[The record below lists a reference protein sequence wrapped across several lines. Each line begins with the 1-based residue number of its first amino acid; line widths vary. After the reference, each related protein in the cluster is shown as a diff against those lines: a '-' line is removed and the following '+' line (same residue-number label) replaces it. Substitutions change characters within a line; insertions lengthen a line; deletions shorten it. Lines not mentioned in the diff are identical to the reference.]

1 MSANRPSAKTR
12 YISRVFH
19 RLRRGLKLATLGS
32 GAIKGEGTMAHLRH
46 WGSHMRIIRLMPLAA
61 LVLLL
66 GSSTA
71 LAQGHANIFVGSN
84 FMGDAGRS
92 LSEALNSGSRLTWG
106 ADVGGM
112 TKGIFGAEVDFSHS
126 HHFFGDDPRL
136 GNNYVFTLMPALI
149 VGVPVGGERGPG
161 IQPYGTAG
169 FGWIRRDLAIDGID
183 AIKDNSLGY
192 SIGFGVNGYLGTSI
206 GIRAD
211 YRYFRN
217 VTADES
223 TNIIG
228 IDLDQGTFN
237 FSRGSIGAIFR
248 F

>member
-1 MSANRPSAKTR
+1 MKILRAMS
-12 YISRVFH
+12 
-19 RLRRGLKLATLGS
+19 
-32 GAIKGEGTMAHLRH
+32 
-46 WGSHMRIIRLMPLAA
+46 LAA

-66 GSSTA
+66 GSATA
-71 LAQGHANIFVGSN
+71 GAQGHVNVFVGSN
-84 FMGDAGRS
+84 FSGDAGRS
-92 LSEALNSGSRLTWG
+92 LSEALNNGNRLTWG

-126 HHFFGDDPRL
+126 RKFFGDDPRL
-136 GNNYVFTLMPALI
+136 GNNYVFTLIPSLI
-149 VGVPVGGERGPG
+149 VGVPVGGEHGPG

-169 FGWIRRDLAIDGID
+169 FGWIRRNLEVDGID

-192 SIGFGVNGYLGTSI
+192 SIGFGVNGYTSTAF

-228 IDLDQGTFN
+228 IDFDRGTFN
-237 FSRGSIGAIFR
+237 FSRASIGAIFR